1 MSRMEGEGLE
11 IAPGLH
17 RIEAPLGERFVA
29 CYLVIGSRSA
39 LLFDTGVDL
48 TPAGSLAPYCER
60 IGLPLERIR
69 WIVVSH
75 CDVDHMGGD
84 AAALR
89 LFPQA
94 ALVAHAADRAL
105 IEDVGR
111 IVEER
116 YREFAGPHGIDI
128 APETIAWCHD
138 VARAAPLDLVI
149 EGPVTIDLGDRPVTI
164 LPTPGHSPGSISIHD
179 PGSDALMTSD
189 AVLGLSLHL
198 RDGQPAFPPT
208 YRLPGPYR
216 ATIDAL
222 TALRPRSLLTAHE
235 PVMEGDAALAFLDAS
250 REFTD
255 ALDEVMLA
263 ELDGSDRPLSLK
275 ELIERIAPRVGP
287 WDPSAWDLLAHPLLG
302 HLEEATADG
311 RLRVAVPGPP
321 MRWAPGSA
329 ASSQPRG
336 EA

>member
-1 MSRMEGEGLE
+1 MEGDGIE

-29 CYLVIGSRSA
+29 CYLVVGAEAA
-39 LLFDTGVDL
+39 LLVDTGVAA
-48 TPAGSLAPYCER
+48 TPAGSIAPYCER
-60 IGLPLERIR
+60 IGLAPAQVR
-69 WIVVSH
+69 WIVISH

-84 AAALR
+84 AAAR
-89 LFPQA
+89 TLFPDA
-94 ALVAHAADRAL
+94 TLVAHAADRAL

-111 IVEER
+111 VVEER

-138 VARAAPLDLVI
+138 VARAAPVGLVI
-149 EGPVTIDLGDRPVTI
+149 EGPVTIDLGERPVTV
-164 LPTPGHSPGSISIHD
+164 LPTPGHSPGSISVHD
-179 PGSDALMTSD
+179 PASGALMTSD
-189 AVLGLSLHL
+189 AVLGLTLHF
-198 RDGQPAFPPT
+198 RDGRPAFPPT

-216 ATIDAL
+216 ATIEAL
-222 TALRPRSLLTAHE
+222 SALQPRWLLTAHE
-235 PVMEGDAALAFLDAS
+235 PVMDGDAALAFLDAS
-250 REFTD
+250 REFAD
-255 ALDEVMLA
+255 GLEHIALA
-263 ELDGSDRPLSLK
+263 ELDGADGPLSLK

-311 RLRVAVPGPP
+311 RLRVGDPGPP
-321 MRWAPGSA
+321 MRWTPASA
-329 ASSQPRG
+329 ASPQPRE